1 MTSQSP
7 ARVVACGA
15 IAALLAVIVAPL
27 AARAAD
33 TARDI
38 AGPWLT
44 AKHDSIVSFA
54 PCGPGWCGH
63 ITKVLRRTPGGP
75 TTDVRNPDPALRN
88 RPIEGLQLIKL
99 DRFDGAAWRGMVYDP
114 RSGQSYKVYVRRAAP
129 GQVEVKG
136 CLFFVCEA
144 QQWTV
149 P

>member
-1 MTSQSP
+1 MMQQSP
-7 ARVVACGA
+7 ARAIARGA
-15 IAALLAVIVAPL
+15 IAAMAVAIASVQP
-27 AARAAD
+27 ARATD
-33 TARDI
+33 IARDI

-54 PCGPGWCGH
+54 PCGPGWCGN

-99 DRFDGAAWRGMVYDP
+99 DRFEGAAWRGTVYDP